1 MFIDLEFKKIV
12 LILFN
17 ESFAYVINVLVCKSR
32 SYTSEIEAIQ
42 MNYESFLLNHSF
54 EDKVGI

>member
-1 MFIDLEFKKIV
+1 MDGNL
-12 LILFN
+12 L
-17 ESFAYVINVLVCKSR
+17 YVINVLVCKSR

>member
-17 ESFAYVINVLVCKSR
+17 ESFAYVINVLVEIY
-32 SYTSEIEAIQ
+32 YTGSPLWPPIPIK
-42 MNYESFLLNHSF
+42 N
-54 EDKVGI
+54 DKG